1 MQRDARAAIIG
12 AVGTLALHGRESEL
26 ASLNELIAAAA
37 DGDGG
42 GGLVLRGEAGIG
54 KSTLLAA
61 AIDRAAAADMAVLT
75 AAGVQS
81 EAHLPFAGL
90 HQLLQPLLGDL
101 EGLPGP
107 HRTAIE
113 AAFGMSEGVTPN
125 PFLIALATLELLGE
139 AAARSPLLI
148 LAEDAQWLDHPT
160 REALAFVA
168 RRVSLEPIVLLFA
181 IRDDVAN
188 PFEPA
193 HLPEIQLLPLE
204 RAPAAELLE
213 AHAPGLPLAVRERLL
228 DEAAGNPLALVEL
241 PAALESQLDEGSS
254 LPEHLPLSDRLERT
268 FAARLSELPDTT
280 QTLLLAA
287 AADSHSLV
295 DEAVGASLLVEG
307 RPVSADA
314 LESASQLRLVD
325 VEGTRVRFRHPLVRS
340 AVYRAAGAAER
351 HAVHLALADLLVD
364 DPDRSVW
371 HRAAAAD
378 SGTIDEAVAA
388 DLEATAERAQRRG
401 ATGVAVEALQ
411 RAAELSEGPEHLR
424 RLLLA
429 AERAF
434 ELGRRDIALP
444 LLTEAETLDLEV
456 AQLGHLRWIR
466 ENLDPRPL
474 DPATVRFLVDTA
486 ESAAEAGDRDLALDL
501 LWLVGSRCWWSFLGE
516 EQRIAGLA
524 AAERLGSLEDD
535 PRILS
540 IVAYLAPLERGEELI
555 AAIERAS
562 DANDAE
568 SRGLLA
574 TAAFA
579 TGAFDLAATLLTGSA
594 SRLRSQGLLGHLPR
608 LLVLQGTVA
617 ARGPDLNVAVPA
629 AEEGARL
636 ASELGQPAW
645 VAGAK
650 TVEAYLAALRGDEAG
665 AEAAAVEAERVAL
678 PAGANFLLTAVQW
691 ARGLAA
697 LGAGRHA
704 DAYGELRR
712 THDSE
717 DPSFHPHM
725 RWWAIAD
732 LAEAAAHSGDLDE
745 GRRLVEELTP
755 LAAGTPASWV
765 QLGLRHARAVL
776 ADDDEAEPLFQS
788 ALSGGVNRWPYQ
800 RARLLLAYG
809 AWLRRQRRVAESR
822 TPLRTARD
830 AFDALGVSAWGER
843 ARQELRASGETSRS
857 RTPEARDELTPQ
869 ELQIAQMA
877 AGGLTNR
884 EIGQQ
889 LYLSHRTVG
898 SHLYRLFPKLGISS
912 RAQLSSVLTGD

>member
-1 MQRDARAAIIG
+1 MIG
-12 AVGTLALHGRESEL
+12 RVATLALHGREAEL
-26 ASLNELIAAAA
+26 ARLDALIAAAA
-37 DGDGG
+37 DGG
-42 GGLVLRGEAGIG
+42 GGLVLRGEAGVG
-54 KSTLLAA
+54 KSTLLDAA
-61 AIDRAAAADMAVLT
+61 RHRAEAAGMTVLT

-101 EGLPGP
+101 DALPAP
-107 HRTAIE
+107 HRAAIE
-113 AAFGMSEGVTPN
+113 AAFGMSEEASPN

-148 LAEDAQWLDHPT
+148 VAEDAQWLDNST
-160 REALAFVA
+160 SDVFAFVA

-181 IRDDVAN
+181 VRDDVAN
-188 PFEPA
+188 PFEQA
-193 HLPEIQLLPLE
+193 QLGEIALRPLE
-204 RAPAAELLE
+204 RSPAADLLD
-213 AHAPGLPLAVRERLL
+213 AHAPELAPAVRERIL

-241 PAALESQLDEGSS
+241 PAALESQLDDGSV
-254 LPEHLPLSDRLERT
+254 LPEHLPLSDRLERA

-287 AADSHSLV
+287 AADSHSLM
-295 DEAVGASLLVEG
+295 DEAVGATVSVVG
-307 RPVSADA
+307 QPVSADE
-314 LESASQLRLVD
+314 LESATKVRLVD
-325 VEGTRVRFRHPLVRS
+325 VGDARVRFRHPLVRS

-351 HAVHLALADLLVD
+351 QAVHQALADLLAD

-371 HRAAAAD
+371 HRAAAAPA
-378 SGTIDEAVAA
+378 GTIDEATAA
-388 DLEATAERAQRRG
+388 ELEATAERAQRRG
-401 ATGVAVEALQ
+401 APGVAVVALQ

-444 LLTEAETLDLEV
+444 LLAEADTLDLAV
-456 AQLGHLRWIR
+456 SQRGRLTWIR

-474 DPATVRFLVDTA
+474 DSTTVRFLVDTA
-486 ESAAEAGDRDLALDL
+486 EGAAEAGDRNLALDL
-501 LWLVGSRCWWSFLGE
+501 LWLVASRCWWSFLGE

-524 AAERLGSLEDD
+524 AAESLGSLDDD
-535 PRILS
+535 PRILA

-555 AAIERAS
+555 AALERAS
-562 DANDAE
+562 GTGGDD

-579 TGAFDLAATLLTGSA
+579 TGAFDLAETFLGASA
-594 SRLRSQGLLGHLPR
+594 ARLRSQGLLGHLPR
-608 LLVLQGTVA
+608 LLVLQGTVT
-617 ARGPDLNVAVPA
+617 ARAPDWNIAVPA

-650 TVEAYLAALRGDEAG
+650 TVEAYVAALRGDEAG
-665 AEAAAVEAERVAL
+665 AEAAAAEAEGVAL
-678 PAGANFLLTAVQW
+678 PLGANFLLTAVQW

-697 LGAGRHA
+697 LGAGRHL
-704 DAYGELRR
+704 DAYGELLR
-712 THDSE
+712 THDPA
-717 DPSFHPHM
+717 DPSFHTHM

-745 GRRLVEELTP
+745 GRRLLDELTS
-755 LAAGTPASWV
+755 LAATTPGSWV

-776 ADDDEAEPLFQS
+776 ADDDEAEQLFQT
-788 ALSGGVNRWPYQ
+788 ALSAKVNRWPYQ

-809 AWLRRQRRVAESR
+809 AWLRRHRRVAESR
-822 TPLRTARD
+822 TPLRAARD

-843 ARQELRASGETSRS
+843 ARQELRASGETSRT
-857 RTPEARDELTPQ
+857 RTPEARDDLTPQ

-877 AGGLTNR
+877 AVGLTNR

-898 SHLYRLFPKLGISS
+898 SHLYRLFPKLGITS